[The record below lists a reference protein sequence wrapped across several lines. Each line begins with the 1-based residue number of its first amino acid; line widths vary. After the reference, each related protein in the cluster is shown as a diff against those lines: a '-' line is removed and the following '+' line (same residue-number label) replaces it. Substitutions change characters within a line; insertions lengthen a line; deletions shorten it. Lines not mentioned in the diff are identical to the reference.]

1 MVFLQLK
8 DFSFKQ
14 NKRVMDIF
22 FNIFKQT
29 FFALSTKRKSLLLLI
44 FHCTFSSLM
53 HSQKPITLEECIQFA
68 LKNNLNLKSLNIQK
82 EQSAVNL
89 YANKAQQL
97 PNLSG
102 AFSVG
107 YNLGRTIDPT
117 SNSFATQSLTSN
129 SVSLS
134 SNMILFQGGQIRN
147 SIHQAKKLMSA
158 ANLDLEQGSND
169 VALSIAQAYLQ
180 VLFAEE
186 NIINATRSLDGFKK
200 QLEQTDKLI
209 AAGSRPK
216 NDRLEVLSQIATGD
230 QTLISFKNT
239 LETSYINLK
248 IAMGMDMD
256 TLLQIVKPDLEL
268 PKDEADMALLSVYNI
283 AVQNQPSVLAGNYR
297 EESALLGIQIA
308 KGQRWPTLSVGASLQ
323 SNYASLGKE
332 LDKVNIVKGPETP
345 VFINGDPANISF
357 YQQEVTFKN
366 TPYLKQLDQNS
377 GLGIFLSLN
386 IPIIDNGRIK
396 SNIDR
401 ARLNYESTKIQNDLN
416 KQNLKTTIQRAIA
429 DVSAARKQY
438 EASEAGELAAKAFY
452 EDLNKRFKIGNTN
465 NFELSNAKIRYEN
478 ATLNKLIAKYD
489 LIFKA
494 KILDFYL
501 GKKITL

>member
-1 MVFLQLK
+1 M
-8 DFSFKQ
+8 KQ
-14 NKRVMDIF
+14 IF
-22 FNIFKQT
+22 FAIG
-29 FFALSTKRKSLLLLI
+29 TKRKSLLLLY
-44 FHCTFSSLM
+44 FLYSFSFLI
-53 HSQKPITLEECIQFA
+53 HSQNPISLEECIQFA
-68 LKNNLNLKSLNIQK
+68 LKNNLNLKNLNLQK

-89 YANKAQQL
+89 YANKSQQL

-102 AFSVG
+102 SVSVG

-117 SNSFATQSLTSN
+117 SNTFATQSLTSN

-147 SIHQAKKLMSA
+147 SISQAKKLMSA
-158 ANLDLEQGSND
+158 ANLDFDQGSND

-186 NIINATRSLDGFKK
+186 NITNATRSLDGFKK
-200 QLEQTDKLI
+200 QLDQTDKLI

-230 QTLISFKNT
+230 QTLISFKNS

-248 IAMGMDMD
+248 LAMGMDMD
-256 TLLQIVKPDLEL
+256 AQLQIVKPDLAL
-268 PKDEADMALLSVYNI
+268 PTDEADMALASVYNV
-283 AVQNQPSVLAGNYR
+283 AVQNQPSVLAGNFR
-297 EESALLGIQIA
+297 EESSLLGIQIA
-308 KGQRWPTLSVGASLQ
+308 KGQRWPTLSIGASLQ

-332 LDKVNIVKGPETP
+332 LDKINIVRGSETP
-345 VFINGDPANISF
+345 VFINGDPASISF
-357 YQQEVTFKN
+357 YQQEVTYKN
-366 TPYLKQLDQNS
+366 TPYLKQLDQNL

-386 IPIIDNGRIK
+386 VPIIDNGRIK

-401 ARLNYESTKIQNDLN
+401 ARLNYELTKVQNDLN
-416 KQNLKTTIQRAIA
+416 KQNLKTTIQRAITDLSTA
-429 DVSAARKQY
+429 KKQY
-438 EASEAGELAAKAFY
+438 VASEAGENAAKAFY
-452 EDLNKRFKIGNTN
+452 EDLNKRFKIGTTN